1 MTAGPDP
8 ATLPPV
14 ARLLHVTDG
23 MRLMQAVTVL
33 AELGVA
39 DELADGPCD
48 AAALADRVGAHPRSL
63 HRVLRAAATG
73 GVFAEL
79 PDGRFAQNEV
89 SACLRG
95 GPGALFRLLGGEL
108 GWRSFGA
115 LRHSVRTGETAF
127 DAVFGAPVWRYIEQ
141 HPEHEAV
148 FDEAMGALAASV
160 SHVYQARLRFPPGSR
175 IADLGG
181 GDGTLLAAL
190 LRANP
195 ECTGVLFDRAAA
207 VAHAPA
213 VLAGAGV
220 ADRAEV
226 VGGDFFTADPPR
238 GCTHYLLK
246 SVLHVLDDDAAGRVL
261 RWAHG
266 VATEAGADVHVLDR
280 VLAEPGTWDNAK
292 FLDLDMLAVF
302 GGRDRTLADWR
313 ELVGGAGYRLVE
325 DPEPGRWTVLRCRP
339 TTEHPTTRRPA

>member
-1 MTAGPDP
+1 VTTVERNPARPDP
-8 ATLPPV
+8 ATLPPM

-39 DELADGPCD
+39 DHLADAPCD
-48 AAALADRVGAHPRSL
+48 AATLAGRVGAHGPSL

-115 LRHSVRTGETAF
+115 LLHSVRTGETAF
-127 DAVFGAPVWRYIEQ
+127 EAVFGASIWRHIEQ
-141 HPEHEAV
+141 HPEHEGV
-148 FDEAMGALAASV
+148 FDEAMGALSSSV
-160 SHVYQARLRFPPGSR
+160 SHVYQARLRFPPGSS

-195 ECTGVLFDRAAA
+195 ECSGVLFDRVASVAHAAA
-207 VAHAPA
+207 V
-213 VLAGAGV
+213 LAEAGV
-220 ADRAEV
+220 ADRVEV
-226 VGGDFFTADPPR
+226 VGGDFFTADAPR

-246 SVLHVLDDDAAGRVL
+246 SVLHVLNDAEAGRVL
-261 RWAHG
+261 RWVRGA
-266 VATEAGADVHVLDR
+266 AAEAGADVHVLDR
-280 VLAEPGTWDNAK
+280 VLARPGVWDNAK
-292 FLDLDMLAVF
+292 FLDLDMLALY
-302 GGRDRTLADWR
+302 GGRDRTLADWHDLI
-313 ELVGGAGYRLVE
+313 ETAGYRLAE

-339 TTEHPTTRRPA
+339 IT